1 MSKKSIDIFSNLIQ
15 SVVKNNTDSN
25 TFIKQN
31 ITILSELKKL
41 IPPLSDEEKDKLC
54 ESIILEGC
62 RESLIIWDNAGTYI
76 LVDGHNRYEICANE
90 KIDFRVE
97 VKDFKDLAD
106 VKNWMINNQLGKR
119 NISELVKSYL
129 RGLQYSQ
136 EKVNEDFKGNQYT
149 KSAGGQIVHNQKDAG
164 GQIVHDQTDASGQI
178 VPNQKT
184 VEKLALQHQVSA
196 KTIQRDEKFALGL
209 DMLASED
216 STLKNKILNRE
227 IKVPTAFVQK
237 LGNTKDDE
245 NAKEVLL
252 KEFKHKYITIGNH
265 QLRTVSEHQL
275 DMVKKMLINKIKKL
289 SSIEKLRTILA
300 EIDK

>member
-1 MSKKSIDIFSNLIQ
+1 MTKKNIDIFSNLI
-15 SVVKNNTDSN
+15 KNVGNKNTDSN

-41 IPPLSDEEKDKLC
+41 IPPLSDEEKDKFC

-136 EKVNEDFKGNQYT
+136 EKITEDFKGNQYT
-149 KSAGGQIVHNQKDAG
+149 KNADGQIVHQQNGGD
-164 GQIVHDQTDASGQI
+164 GQIVHS
-178 VPNQKT
+178 QKT
-184 VEKLALQHQVSA
+184 IDKLALQHQVSA
-196 KTIQRDEKFALGL
+196 KTIQRDEKFAIGL
-209 DMLASED
+209 DILTKDDNA
-216 STLKNKILNRE
+216 LKNKILNKQF
-227 IKVPTAFVQK
+227 KVPTEFVQK
-237 LGNTKDDE
+237 FASAAEDNDD
-245 NAKEVLL
+245 NGYKMLMR
-252 KEFKHKYITIGNH
+252 EFKYKYIDKEGKKSKDT
-265 QLRTVSEHQL
+265 LTSEL
-275 DMVKKMLINKIKKL
+275 DKTKKMLINKIKKL
-289 SSIEKLRTILA
+289 SSMEILNKKKLVVFF
-300 EIDK
+300 

>member
-1 MSKKSIDIFSNLIQ
+1 MTKKNIDIFSNLI
-15 SVVKNNTDSN
+15 KNVGNKNTDSN

-41 IPPLSDEEKDKLC
+41 IPPLSEEEKNKLR

-136 EKVNEDFKGNQYT
+136 EKITEDFKGNQYT
-149 KSAGGQIVHNQKDAG
+149 KNADGQIVHQQNGGD
-164 GQIVHDQTDASGQI
+164 GQIVHS
-178 VPNQKT
+178 QKT
-184 VEKLALQHQVSA
+184 IDKLALQHQVSA
-196 KTIQRDEKFALGL
+196 KTIQRDEKFAIGL
-209 DMLASED
+209 DILTKDDNA
-216 STLKNKILNRE
+216 LKNKILNKQF
-227 IKVPTAFVQK
+227 KVPTEFVQK
-237 LGNTKDDE
+237 FASAAEDNDD
-245 NAKEVLL
+245 NGYKMLMR
-252 KEFKHKYITIGNH
+252 EFKYKYIDKEGKKSKDT
-265 QLRTVSEHQL
+265 LTSEL
-275 DMVKKMLINKIKKL
+275 DKTKKMLINKIKKL
-289 SSIEKLRTILA
+289 SSMEILNKILA
-300 EIDK
+300 EIGK